1 MKAFHTA
8 LKKYD
13 FGMDIIILGMLSMTV
28 ELNTDDIIK
37 TIPKKY
43 VNRNSD
49 FETLITFMRAILLE
63 AQQNNYNIID
73 NKG

>member
-28 ELNTDDIIK
+28 ELNTDEIIK

-63 AQQNNYNIID
+63 A
-73 NKG
+73 